1 MRHGRIL
8 ANSYLFL
15 TSSLWHPTISGE
27 IETVAPSKTNTSLL
41 RRKHMKSTNIF
52 ASLMIIGAVVASGS
66 AARAG
71 EGGAAASVA
80 AQLTG
85 GIPTSISSSL
95 ATGKT
100 SAAATARTTAT
111 DTYTSAFGT
120 SGTLS
125 LVNAAQATAA
135 YAAGSDADLGTAQA
149 NQLTGGSITG
159 TAVNLP

>member
-1 MRHGRIL
+1 
-8 ANSYLFL
+8 
-15 TSSLWHPTISGE
+15 
-27 IETVAPSKTNTSLL
+27 
-41 RRKHMKSTNIF
+41 MKSTNIF
-52 ASLMIIGAVVASGS
+52 ASLLLVGAVVASGS

-100 SAAATARTTAT
+100 SAAATARTSGG

-120 SGTLS
+120 SGALT
-125 LVNAAQATAA
+125 LVNASQATAA
-135 YAAGSDADLGTAQA
+135 YGAGSDIDLGTAQV
-149 NQLTGGSITG
+149 NQLTGGSITA
-159 TAVNLP
+159 TSVNLP

>member
-1 MRHGRIL
+1 
-8 ANSYLFL
+8 
-15 TSSLWHPTISGE
+15 
-27 IETVAPSKTNTSLL
+27 
-41 RRKHMKSTNIF
+41 MKSTNIF
-52 ASLMIIGAVVASGS
+52 ASLLLIGAVLASGS

-85 GIPTSISSSL
+85 GIPTSISTSL

-100 SAAATARTTAT
+100 SAAATARTTGT

-125 LVNAAQATAA
+125 LVDASQVTAA
-135 YAAGSDADLGTAQA
+135 YAAGSDAALGTAQA
-149 NQLTGGSITG
+149 NQLTGGQITA
-159 TAVNLP
+159 TAVELP